1 MISKIELHKTFL
13 TPFHFFKELGNRKKG
28 KAQKRENLRGKFRR
42 WKTENLGKVN
52 FKDRV
57 KIRWLFTPS
66 YSLRTETQTRR
77 QSPKNE
83 KQTNIPIK
91 VHSKQQIISQLEFL
105 TIIYSDLYGT
115 ILTLSHLIP

>member
-57 KIRWLFTPS
+57 KIRWLFTPV
-66 YSLRTETQTRR
+66 YFLWTEITDKIAK
-77 QSPKNE
+77 PKKE
-83 KQTNIPIK
+83 KKQTF
-91 VHSKQQIISQLEFL
+91 QLKF
-105 TIIYSDLYGT
+105 I
-115 ILTLSHLIP
+115 

>member
-52 FKDRV
+52 FKGRF
-57 KIRWLFTPS
+57 KIRWLFTPV
-66 YSLRTETQTRR
+66 YSLWTEKTDKMAK
-77 QSPKNE
+77 PKKE
-83 KQTNIPIK
+83 KKTNIPIK
-91 VHSKQQIISQLEFL
+91 VHLKQ
-105 TIIYSDLYGT
+105 
-115 ILTLSHLIP
+115 